1 MNADI
6 SDRAKENAD
15 TKDIPAMLTAFALQT
30 SLIHL
35 IKSVAEIADTIMCQ
49 ANSAQE
55 TAEVCIH
62 TKNVVAQAILTHKTS
77 PDGHPSGAFVSPKI
91 ISDI

>member
-6 SDRAKENAD
+6 SDLAKENAG
-15 TKDIPAMLTAFALQT
+15 IRAILAMLTAPALQT

-35 IKSVAEIADTIMCQ
+35 IKSVAEIADTTMCQ
-49 ANSAQE
+49 TNPAQE

-62 TKNVVAQAILTHKTS
+62 TKNVVAQAILMHKEPPTDIRRGLFLS
-77 PDGHPSGAFVSPKI
+77 KI